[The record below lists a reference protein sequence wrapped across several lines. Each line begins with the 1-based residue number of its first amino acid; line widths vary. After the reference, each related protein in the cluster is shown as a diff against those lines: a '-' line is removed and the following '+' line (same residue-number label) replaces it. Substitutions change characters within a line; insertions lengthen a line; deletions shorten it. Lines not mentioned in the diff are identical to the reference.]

1 MHLDL
6 YQRVWIVSFIHVC
19 LLATMLYLH
28 VCLSIFR
35 LCHALCAPWV
45 CACRSLRPLTCVVA
59 SVPLVARLDVT
70 ACETQLRDVGAL
82 DTHLSL
88 LRAMMLCLPCL
99 LCATCLAFF
108 ASLHLCTLAYIF
120 MHESL
125 LTSLHLV
132 QVHTRL

>member
-1 MHLDL
+1 ML
-6 YQRVWIVSFIHVC
+6 YIHVC
-19 LLATMLYLH
+19 L
-28 VCLSIFR
+28 SRSR
-35 LCHALCAPWV
+35 LCHAFFPPWDCAY
-45 CACRSLRPLTCVVA
+45 RSLGPLVCVVA

-70 ACETQLRDVGAL
+70 ACETQLRDVGCL

-88 LRAMMLCLPCL
+88 LHAMMLCLPCL

-108 ASLHLCTLAYIF
+108 ASLHLCTLDYIF
-120 MHESL
+120 MRESL